1 MVKLDDLLRSRWWEK
16 MKELIRNRQKA
27 LAHKILYWD
36 CMDVPDKNLTQSDLY
51 RVELKCLNWVM
62 DQLPT
67 QMIENPDYKAEEDIE
82 EIEDQERAEII
93 EWMFKQEV

>member
-36 CMDVPDKNLTQSDLY
+36 CMDVPDKNLTQ
-51 RVELKCLNWVM
+51 K
-62 DQLPT
+62 
-67 QMIENPDYKAEEDIE
+67 DYKKGRDWFSMVKKTYSV
-82 EIEDQERAEII
+82 R
-93 EWMFKQEV
+93 FPKCK